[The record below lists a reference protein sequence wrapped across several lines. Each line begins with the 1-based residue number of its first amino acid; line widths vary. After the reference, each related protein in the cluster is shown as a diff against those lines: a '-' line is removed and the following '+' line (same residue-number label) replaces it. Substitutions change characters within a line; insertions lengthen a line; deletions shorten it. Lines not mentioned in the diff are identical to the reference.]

1 MDNEQSFISADET
14 EGETVVKRHIKLFDD
29 LKIDDVYEE
38 FPDYDEEFFK
48 PIELDKPLQK
58 LLYNEADV
66 MASLERLKD
75 LVERKNRFNYAL
87 ARAEQTIR
95 YISGYLKDYDIE
107 VKRKITREF
116 IEFTVRINIYNGIV
130 DRETELQEIK
140 NSLRAMFPDADEELL
155 EEAAKRIIDNV
166 MKNL

>member
-1 MDNEQSFISADET
+1 M
-14 EGETVVKRHIKLFDD
+14 
-29 LKIDDVYEE
+29 KIDDVYEE